1 MDVKFVRFS
10 IALKRKSKGF
20 ELALKSLLRRVIT
33 ALGIPLLLGSIPAE
47 ARAPTVAHPALWE
60 VSDPDTTIYL
70 FGTIHLLP
78 NGLQWRTPKLN
89 EAMASSQELVVETIV
104 DEKDPTKLMSAMASL
119 GLAKGLPPIMQRVP
133 AAQRPALAAAIKKS
147 GVPEMAYNGM
157 KTWMA
162 AFLLLGNQFKALGLS
177 GGAEGVLKNSFTSEG
192 KPIGELESNL
202 QQLSFFD
209 RLPEAAQLALL
220 EGAIED
226 QKATDNEFSGM
237 LAAWAKGD
245 VKGIAQTFDRELS
258 DSPALQQELIKQR
271 NANWSKWIEQ
281 RMAEPGTIMIA
292 VGAGH
297 LAGDNSVL
305 ELLKRD
311 GYRVRR
317 LQ

>member
-1 MDVKFVRFS
+1 MT
-10 IALKRKSKGF
+10 
-20 ELALKSLLRRVIT
+20 LKSLLRRVIA
-33 ALGIPLLLGSIPAE
+33 ALGIPLLLGSVPAE
-47 ARAPTVAHPALWE
+47 ARTPKIAHPALWE
-60 VSDPDTTIYL
+60 VTDPDTTIYL

-78 NGLQWRTPKLN
+78 DDLQWRTPKLDD
-89 EAMASSQELVVETIV
+89 AMASSQELVVETIV
-104 DEKDPTKLMSAMASL
+104 DEKNPTKLMSAMASL
-119 GLAKGLPPIMQRVP
+119 GLAKGLPPIMARVP

-162 AFLLLGNQFKALGLS
+162 AFLLLGDQFKALGLS
-177 GGAEGVLKNSFTSEG
+177 GGAEKVLKTSFTGEG
-192 KPIGELESNL
+192 KTIGELETNVE
-202 QQLSFFD
+202 QLSFFD
-209 RLPEAAQLALL
+209 RLPESAQLALL

-226 QKATDNEFSGM
+226 QKATNTEFSGM
-237 LAAWAKGD
+237 LDAWARGD

-297 LAGDNSVL
+297 LAGHYSVL

>member
-1 MDVKFVRFS
+1 MT
-10 IALKRKSKGF
+10 
-20 ELALKSLLRRVIT
+20 LKSLLRGVIA
-33 ALGIPLLLGSIPAE
+33 ALGIPLLLGSVPAE
-47 ARAPTVAHPALWE
+47 ARTPKIAHPALWE
-60 VSDPDTTIYL
+60 VTDPDTTIYL

-78 NGLQWRTPKLN
+78 DDLQWRTPKLDD
-89 EAMASSQELVVETIV
+89 AMASSQELVVETIV
-104 DEKDPTKLMSAMASL
+104 DEKNPTKLMSAMASL
-119 GLAKGLPPIMQRVP
+119 GLAKGLPPIMARVP

-162 AFLLLGNQFKALGLS
+162 AFLLLGDQFKALGLS
-177 GGAEGVLKNSFTSEG
+177 GGAEKVLKTSFTGEG
-192 KPIGELESNL
+192 KTIGELETNVE
-202 QQLSFFD
+202 QLSFFD
-209 RLPEAAQLALL
+209 RLPESAQLALL

-226 QKATDNEFSGM
+226 QKATNTEFSGM
-237 LAAWAKGD
+237 LDAWARGD

-297 LAGDNSVL
+297 LAGHYSVL

>member
-1 MDVKFVRFS
+1 MT
-10 IALKRKSKGF
+10 
-20 ELALKSLLRRVIT
+20 LKSLLRRVIA
-33 ALGIPLLLGSIPAE
+33 ALGIPLLLGSVPAE
-47 ARAPTVAHPALWE
+47 ARTPKIAHPALWE
-60 VSDPDTTIYL
+60 VTDPDTTIYL

-78 NGLQWRTPKLN
+78 DDLQWRTPKLDD
-89 EAMASSQELVVETIV
+89 AMASSQELVVETIV
-104 DEKDPTKLMSAMASL
+104 DEKNPTKLMSAMASL
-119 GLAKGLPPIMQRVP
+119 GLAKGLPPIMARVP

-162 AFLLLGNQFKALGLS
+162 AFLLLGDQFKALGLS
-177 GGAEGVLKNSFTSEG
+177 GGAEKVLKTSFTGEG
-192 KPIGELESNL
+192 KTIGELETNVE
-202 QQLSFFD
+202 QLSFFD
-209 RLPEAAQLALL
+209 RLPESAQLALL

-226 QKATDNEFSGM
+226 QKATNTEFSGM
-237 LAAWAKGD
+237 LDAWARGD

-258 DSPALQQELIKQR
+258 DSPALQQELIEQR

-297 LAGDNSVL
+297 LAGHYSVL